1 MLYPPRLCHP
11 TAVNSAHR
19 SPLPPQPIVAAAH
32 RRRSPS
38 PPQPIT
44 AAAHR
49 RRRPSPPQP
58 IAAAAHRRRS
68 PSLPQSIAAP
78 ATAARAIAAMRN
90 ATTHSHTRMQAHTH
104 TRRKCTPARL
114 CTHTP
119 VRPPCTHSLSD
130 CHGLDSAVFRFPT
143 MFYGCGADDACIGGM
158 ANAKNQTSSAVSL
171 CGDRYQEG
179 SVMCTD
185 CSAGHYKV
193 QPISHIYPSIIC
205 LGSVHICARSVDI
218 CR

>member
-1 MLYPPRLCHP
+1 MLLRPDVLDVVSAP
-11 TAVNSAHR
+11 T
-19 SPLPPQPIVAAAH
+19 LPPDGRQQ
-32 RRRSPS
+32 R
-38 PPQPIT
+38 
-44 AAAHR
+44 
-49 RRRPSPPQP
+49 PPQP

-68 PSLPQSIAAP
+68 PSSPQPIAA
-78 ATAARAIAAMRN
+78 AAHHRRSPSPPQPIAAAAHRCRSPSPPQPPLPEPLPPCG
-90 ATTHSHTRMQAHTH
+90 TPPLIHTQECRHTH
-104 TRRKCTPARL
+104 IHVGSARL
-114 CTHTP
+114 HACAHTP